1 MRFTEKSAEKK
12 YEKIMTMI
20 PNFQCPSC
28 GLIIQE
34 EVRTFIPCSYFTLL
48 CRTMGYIQNNL
59 FIERFCNYILERWNQ
74 PMKFRNQRHE
84 EIFKNEAR
92 KPRNQSAC
100 TLTALYLFSADNYL
114 WSKTKHC
121 FGKNKTA
128 FFDIPLRGI
137 SISAYTLYK
146 TALSLCLGTDDISI
160 SQLADRNTVSP
171 MLFEIIC
178 ESMTLRRYGV
188 AALNAAESEPSKPQS
203 NCKKDGV
210 YQ

>member
-1 MRFTEKSAEKK
+1 MRFTEKTSDRK
-12 YEKIMTMI
+12 YEKIVTMI

-34 EVRTFIPCSYFTLL
+34 EVRTFIPCSYLTLL
-48 CRTMGYIQNNL
+48 CRTMGHIQNHA
-59 FIERFCNYILERWNQ
+59 FIERFCNYILERRDRS
-74 PMKFRNQRHE
+74 MKFRNQRHE

-128 FFDIPLRGI
+128 FFDIPLCGI

-146 TALSLCLGTDDISI
+146 TAMSLCLGTDDISI
-160 SQLADRNTVSP
+160 SQLADCNTVSP
-171 MLFEIIC
+171 MLFGIIC
-178 ESMTLRRYGV
+178 EAMTLRRYGI
-188 AALNAAESEPSKPQS
+188 AALNATE
-203 NCKKDGV
+203 N
-210 YQ
+210 